1 MPLRLYNTLSRQ
13 KEIFEPLASSG
24 SQSLPRVSIYVCGV
38 TVYDFCHLGHARTY
52 TVWDTLRRYLK
63 WLGYPVF
70 YVQNFTD
77 VDDKIIQRAA
87 TEGRSIQE
95 VTQRYIAA
103 YFEDMERLNILPAD
117 AYPQAT
123 QYLPAMIDLIQSLE
137 LQHFAYRV
145 QRPSKGAEDVYYA
158 VRQFP
163 TYGKLSGRKLADLQ
177 AGASGRVDQE
187 AGKQDPF
194 DFALWKA
201 AGADEPGF
209 DSPWGR
215 GRPGWHIECSA
226 MVKAT
231 LGEQIDIHAG
241 GADLIFPHHEN
252 EIAQSEALTQR
263 PLARYWL
270 HNGFLNIQGEK
281 MSKSLGNFTTLR
293 DALQQWDPMVLRLF
307 FLQTHYRS
315 PIDLTETGLEGARN
329 GWQTLSKG
337 LQAAQGF
344 LQPEIEADPDL
355 LQSFQE
361 AMDDDLGTP
370 SALALVFELA
380 KELIREQNVQMH
392 QGQPDLEP
400 SILASHGRALLEVS
414 ETLGL
419 RGEAEPESAAASG
432 PAAPEIEAKIEAR
445 TLAKKAK
452 NFAEAD
458 RIRDELRQQGIQLI
472 DQPGGITRW
481 IRE

>member
-1 MPLRLYNTLSRQ
+1 MPLRLYNTLSRR
-13 KEIFEPLASSG
+13 KEIFEPLADSG
-24 SQSLPRVSIYVCGV
+24 SEPGPRVSIYVCGV

-52 TVWDTLRRYLK
+52 TVWDTLRRYLS
-63 WLGYPVF
+63 WLGYSVF

-77 VDDKIIQRAA
+77 VDDKIIQRATA
-87 TEGRSIQE
+87 EGLSIQE
-95 VTQRYIAA
+95 ITERYIAA
-103 YFEDMERLNILPAD
+103 YFEDMDRLNILRAD
-117 AYPQAT
+117 AYPRAT
-123 QYLPAMIDLIQSLE
+123 QYLPAMIDLIQALE
-137 LQHFAYRV
+137 LHHFAYRV
-145 QRPSKGAEDVYYA
+145 QRQSKGAEDVYYA

-163 TYGKLSGRKLADLQ
+163 PYGKLSGRKLEDLQ
-177 AGASGRVDQE
+177 AGASGRVEQE

-201 AGADEPGF
+201 AAADEPGF

-231 LGEQIDIHAG
+231 LGDQIDIHAG

-252 EIAQSEALTQR
+252 EIAQSEALTR
-263 PLARYWL
+263 CSLARYWL

-337 LQAAQGF
+337 IQAAQGF
-344 LQPEIEADPDL
+344 LKADIEADPEM

-370 SALALVFELA
+370 SALALAFELA
-380 KELIREQNVQMH
+380 KELIREQNVQIH
-392 QGQPDLEP
+392 QGQPDLEAH
-400 SILASHGRALLEVS
+400 ILASHSRALLEITG
-414 ETLGL
+414 TLGL
-419 RGEAEPESAAASG
+419 EVDVVPELAAEPELPDA
-432 PAAPEIEAKIEAR
+432 EIEAKIEAR

-452 NFAEAD
+452 NFGEAD